1 MNRRPNTAHSDPYA
15 YTRPVTRYDPRA
27 KTQPMVAAQKPR
39 RRGCACSTCL
49 GIPLGSFVLL
59 AIVALAVYFLAP
71 MRTNLLILGIDRP
84 PEGTNT
90 SRTDTMIL
98 TTFVPLKPYV
108 GMLSIP
114 RDLWVPIPG
123 YGENRINTA
132 HFFAEAENP
141 GSGPQAALQV
151 VEDNFKVQVPYYLR
165 VRFDGFEKVVDAMGG
180 VTVDLPS
187 AMSGMDAGVHHLDG
201 AQALAFARDRKG
213 SDDFFRMERGQIVLK
228 SALKQMLN
236 PLSWFHLPAMMIAL
250 GQAVDTNMPA
260 WQWPRIG
267 LALLR
272 AGPGGI
278 DSRTIDREM
287 VTPFVTSG
295 GADVLGPNWD
305 KILPVVQEMFGG

>member
-1 MNRRPNTAHSDPYA
+1 MNRRPNTARPDPNAYTQPVTRHDPYA
-15 YTRPVTRYDPRA
+15 R
-27 KTQPMVAAQKPR
+27 TQPMTAVPKSR
-39 RRGCACSTCL
+39 KRGCACSTCL
-49 GIPLGSFVLL
+49 GIPLGSFILL
-59 AIVALAVYFLAP
+59 GVIALAVYLLAP
-71 MRTNLLILGIDRP
+71 MRTNLLILGIDRA
-84 PEGTNT
+84 PEGTDV
-90 SRTDTMIL
+90 SRTDTIIL
-98 TTFVPLKPYV
+98 TTFVPLKPTI

-123 YGENRINTA
+123 HGENRINTA
-132 HFFAEAENP
+132 HFFAEAEQP
-141 GSGPQAALQV
+141 GSGPQAAIQV

-165 VRFDGFEKVVDAMGG
+165 IRFDGFEKVVDAMGG

-187 AMSGMDAGVHHLDG
+187 AMSGMEAGEHHLNG

-213 SDDFFRMERGQIVLK
+213 SDDFFRMERGQILLK
-228 SALKQMLN
+228 SALRQMLN
-236 PLSWFHLPAMMIAL
+236 PLSWLRLPAAMIAL
-250 GQAVDTNMPA
+250 GQTVDTNLPA
-260 WQWPRIG
+260 WQWPRLA

-305 KILPVVQEMFGG
+305 QILPVVREMFGG